1 MNNLL
6 KKAISIV
13 MLAIAA
19 APCLAQQRQTVN
31 FGYDANGNRTSRD
44 IRVAKFDGDKGDGS
58 GADILLAVDDVF
70 REAHISV
77 FPNPTQNAV
86 TIRVKYNT
94 VKSPM
99 QVALLTQNGE
109 VMEMRTIEDDSTT
122 IDLGGY
128 AAGIYILVV
137 EVKGKTQSWQIVKN

>member
-1 MNNLL
+1 
-6 KKAISIV
+6 
-13 MLAIAA
+13 MLALMAVV
-19 APCLAQQRQTVN
+19 PCFAQQRQTVN

-44 IRVAKFDGDKGDGS
+44 IRVAKFDGDKGEGS

>member
-1 MNNLL
+1 
-6 KKAISIV
+6 
-13 MLAIAA
+13 MLAMLAV
-19 APCLAQQRQTVN
+19 APCFAQQRSTVN
-31 FGYDANGNRTSRD
+31 FGYDANGNRTSWN
-44 IRVAKFDGDKGDGS
+44 IRVERFNGDNGDGS
-58 GADILLAVDDVF
+58 EADILMAVDDVF
-70 REAHISV
+70 KGAHISV

-86 TIRVKYNT
+86 TISVKYNM